1 MNFMSIIGIME
12 KIEFKTNDECTANV
26 YLKID
31 NVYYKSRLDQF
42 EYQIIPIRLNKQI
55 FKKELKFLK
64 PGAIVGIKGRV
75 EYVDSQIQLIGER
88 IKIF

>member
-1 MNFMSIIGIME
+1 MNFMSIIGIMDE
-12 KIEFKTNDECTANV
+12 IEFNTNDEYTANV
-26 YLKID
+26 YLKVD
-31 NVYYKSRLDQF
+31 NVYYKSRLDQL

-64 PGAIVGIKGRV
+64 PGTIVGIKGRI